1 LEILPPAASKSPS
14 VLLLR
19 AGALGDLLLLRPAI
33 AALQRAGRTVGVMA
47 PSVPAAALVGPGH
60 GDVVEALP
68 SESVRFAGLFADGRL
83 DDASAAERLRSYD
96 VAIAYTRDAALV
108 RNLGRLVPTVLQ
120 HDPAPPPKGAH
131 AGEWLASCLPAIGV
145 SAASIAVPV
154 LTPSEEDQARAHTIA
169 ADLPSGFLAIHPGS
183 GSPAKNWPA
192 ARFASL
198 ARAAGGPRFLLVRGP
213 ADDDAACELETL
225 PEARVARDL
234 PLRVLAALLA
244 RAGAYV
250 GNDSGVTHLAAAGG
264 APTIALFGPTDPAIW
279 APLGP
284 RVRILRADGMDGIAV
299 EDVAAAV
306 RECDTTRAT

>member
-1 LEILPPAASKSPS
+1 LPPAASKSPR
-14 VLLLR
+14 VLLVR

-33 AALQRAGRTVGVMA
+33 AALQRAGRTVGLMA
-47 PSVPAAALVGPGH
+47 PSGPAAALVGTGE
-60 GDVVEALP
+60 GDVVESLP

-83 DDASAAERLRSYD
+83 DDAGAAERLRSYD
-96 VAIAYTRDAALV
+96 VAVAYTRDAALA
-108 RNLGRLVPTVLQ
+108 RSLGRLVPAVLQ
-120 HDPAPPPKGAH
+120 QDPAPPPNGGH

-145 SAASIAVPV
+145 SAASIAVPL

-183 GSPAKNWPA
+183 GSAAKNWPA

-198 ARAAGGPRFLLVRGP
+198 ARACGGPRFLLVRGP
-213 ADDDAACELETL
+213 ADDDATRELDTL
-225 PEARVARDL
+225 PGARLARDL

-264 APTIALFGPTDPAIW
+264 APTIALFGPTDPALW

-284 RVRILRADGMDGIAV
+284 RTFVLRADRMDGIAV
-299 EDVAAAV
+299 EDVADAV
-306 RECDTTRAT
+306 RECVTTRAT